1 MRPTA
6 LLRVRVIPVSA
17 IPRNEIRLPP
27 NPPPKRDPKSTDS
40 PTIERLLKTLNRP
53 LRAKQQEVAAL
64 TRRLRTEDKELT
76 LEAAE
81 QAAREQLGVAHGAVV
96 DLPPNLRI
104 NEYVPKRTEYAGMK
118 REHREIVSLAD
129 VLLSSAR

>member
-6 LLRVRVIPVSA
+6 FLRVRVIPVSA

-27 NPPPKRDPKSTDS
+27 NPAPRRDPKSTDS

-53 LRAKQQEVAAL
+53 LRAKQEEVAAL
-64 TRRLRTEDKELT
+64 ARQLRTGNKEMS

-81 QAAREQLGVAHGAVV
+81 QAARKQLGVAHDAVV

-104 NEYVPKRTEYAGMK
+104 IEYVPKRTEYAGLK
-118 REHREIVSLAD
+118 REHREILKRLRREA
-129 VLLSSAR
+129 